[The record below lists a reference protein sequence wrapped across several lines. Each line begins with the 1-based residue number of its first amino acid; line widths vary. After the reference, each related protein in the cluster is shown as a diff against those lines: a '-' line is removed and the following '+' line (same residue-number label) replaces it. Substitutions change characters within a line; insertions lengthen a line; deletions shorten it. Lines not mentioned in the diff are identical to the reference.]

1 MIFIGGVILY
11 YNAFSTSV
19 GLLEG
24 QNLFKPLNIHKI
36 IIELPLE
43 LGYWLPANLLI
54 NLLSVPLLVFQID
67 TLHWPKYLA
76 VGMF

>member
-1 MIFIGGVILY
+1 MILIGGVILY

-24 QNLFKPLNIHKI
+24 QNLFKPLNIHKV

-43 LGYWLPANLLI
+43 LGY
-54 NLLSVPLLVFQID
+54 
-67 TLHWPKYLA
+67 
-76 VGMF
+76 